1 MALDNNFWQSY
12 TVSEKDLD
20 SIYNFLL
27 ETERPLDKNSIT
39 RFIIDRVIKE
49 QEAIQKK
56 EKLHGGRQ
64 YIPNQKYT
72 KGESL
77 VFPKKGW
84 KSGKVLSVRQGH
96 NPEYPELEVIEVQM
110 GANEI
115 LSFAANLAQHKLNE
129 PIVDVKD
136 QLLDSDYVTKTY
148 GQQLTEKVASVLS
161 NNKDVV
167 CIARQYFPRALVVDI
182 GIGHLNLCEAV
193 LEMAQG
199 GPLTTADLIEQV
211 ELPTDVNPA
220 LTEFSLNLALA
231 EDGRFDEVGPAGVTM
246 WFLKRLEPAEVQ
258 APPVTLK
265 YSGEI
270 LDQVQV
276 ETETGF
282 GHMEICDELEPSMEC
297 ESSDS
302 ASISLSYPHWRAGT
316 IPLTNQLRDLFPTAY
331 ETPRV
336 KFNFRDGNSK
346 EVFSGWV
353 VRPSKYIFGLRDW
366 YEQMGIIPGSIV
378 TISRSENPDEV
389 IVQTNRN
396 KNSKDWIRTVLVGA
410 DGGIVF
416 ALLKQ
421 VITCTFDD
429 RMAIM
434 VPDVA
439 AVDAIWNNAA
449 KQRQPIEKVILNM
462 MRELGKLNPQ
472 GQIHAQELYAAVNV
486 VKRTPPSVILKT
498 LSTQPWAQHLGDLYF
513 RLDEGNQ

>member
-1 MALDNNFWQSY
+1 MALDNKFWQSY
-12 TVSEKDLD
+12 SVSEEDLD

-27 ETERPLDKNSIT
+27 ETERPLDKHSIT
-39 RFIIDRVIKE
+39 KFIIDRVIKE
-49 QEAIQKK
+49 QEELHKK
-56 EKLHGGRQ
+56 EKLQGGRQ
-64 YIPNQKYT
+64 YTPGQRYA
-72 KGESL
+72 KGDVL
-77 VFPKKGW
+77 VFPQMNW
-84 KSGKVLSVRQGH
+84 KSGKVVSVRNGK
-96 NPEYPELEVIEVQM
+96 NPEFPELEVIDVQM
-110 GANEI
+110 GTKET
-115 LSFAANLAQHKLNE
+115 LSFAANLAHHKLNE
-129 PIVDVKD
+129 PVLEIKD
-136 QLLDSDYVTKTY
+136 PLLDTEYVISNY
-148 GQQLTEKVASVLS
+148 GQMLAEKVTGVLS

-211 ELPTDVNPA
+211 ELPTDVNTA

-265 YSGEI
+265 YTGEV
-270 LDQVQV
+270 LDPVQV
-276 ETETGF
+276 EAETQLTSLGV
-282 GHMEICDELEPSMEC
+282 CDELEPTNEC
-297 ESSDS
+297 EPSDS
-302 ASISLSYPHWRAGT
+302 VSISLSYPHWRAGT
-316 IPLTNQLRDLFPTAY
+316 IPLNNQLKDFFPTAY

-346 EVFSGWV
+346 DIFSGWV
-353 VRPSKYIFGLRDW
+353 VRPGKYIFGLRNW
-366 YEQMGIIPGSIV
+366 YEQMGTIPGSIV
-378 TISRSENPDEV
+378 TISRSEVPGEV
-389 IVQTNRN
+389 IVRTTKN

-421 VITCTFDD
+421 VISCTYDD

-439 AVDAIWNNAA
+439 AIDAIWTNST
-449 KQRQPIEKVILNM
+449 KQRQPVEKVILNM

-498 LSTQPWAQHLGDLYF
+498 LSIEPWAKHLGDLYF
-513 RLDEGNQ
+513 RLDEGN